1 MTYNHLLHLLLHA
14 HPRDDLHV
22 LHAAEDFVL
31 DAEASL
37 HAESGA
43 LLDGE
48 GLLVEG
54 LEGAGLGQVDD
65 DVRSALDFQTQGE
78 QDDLARVVGVGDGL
92 AAAET
97 ERLFPL
103 AEGFIVLVCGEGDV
117 SEEWRGRVW
126 YDGWRGFFEM
136 LTATMLFSYRAS
148 ACGRFRYV
156 VSFGDLPSFWYSSI
170 VFFSPTLKPS
180 VCSGTRSSLTAA
192 SLDMMAVGTEDGIG
206 CVQV

>member
-54 LEGAGLGQVDD
+54 LEGAGLGQIDD
-65 DVRSALDFQTQGE
+65 DVRSALDFQAQGE
-78 QDDLARVVGVGDGL
+78 QDDLAGVVGVGDGL

-103 AEGFIVLVCGEGDV
+103 AEGLIVLVCGDGGV
-117 SEEWRGRVW
+117 RQEWRGRVW
-126 YDGWRGFFEM
+126 YDGSRGLFGIF
-136 LTATMLFSYRAS
+136 TATMLFPYGDN
-148 ACGRFRYV
+148 ACGV
-156 VSFGDLPSFWYSSI
+156 V
-170 VFFSPTLKPS
+170 
-180 VCSGTRSSLTAA
+180 R
-192 SLDMMAVGTEDGIG
+192 
-206 CVQV
+206 

>member
-1 MTYNHLLHLLLHA
+1 M
-14 HPRDDLHV
+14 
-22 LHAAEDFVL
+22 L
-31 DAEASL
+31 DAEAGL
-37 HAESGA
+37 HAEGGA
-43 LLDGE
+43 LLNGE

-103 AEGFIVLVCGEGDV
+103 AEGLIVLVCGDGGV
-117 SEEWRGRVW
+117 RQEWRGRVW
-126 YDGWRGFFEM
+126 YDGWRGFFGM
-136 LTATMLFSYRAS
+136 LTATMLFSHRAS
-148 ACGRFRYV
+148 ACGGFRYV